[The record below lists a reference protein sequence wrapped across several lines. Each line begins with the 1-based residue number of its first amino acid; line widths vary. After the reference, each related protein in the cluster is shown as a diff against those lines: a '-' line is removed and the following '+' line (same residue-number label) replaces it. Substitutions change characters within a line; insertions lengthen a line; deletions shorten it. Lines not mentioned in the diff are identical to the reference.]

1 MRTIAQRAAPLA
13 LFVPF
18 ALAVGCGDNQTPY
31 PTRDRYGAD
40 AAAPLGCTP
49 NLDGRIDASELG
61 PALGIPVSYLVSPSG
76 EERPVDVA
84 GVDDGRGGRVW
95 DFSVDLATDQVASL
109 SAGALAGKWYA
120 SSFPGGQF
128 TVALDTGGTVEGV
141 YVQDSTSLRLLGVA
155 SRDESPAE
163 GQTLL
168 VYDSPVTIF
177 AFPIA
182 PGATWVSAGRVTG
195 GMFRGL
201 PYAGRDTYETR
212 VDAMGVVELPAFRFT
227 QVHRVRTRVTVEPAV
242 GASTSRRQVSLVF
255 ECFGE
260 VVRVTSRSD
269 EAEEDF
275 TTAAEVRR
283 LGS

>member
-1 MRTIAQRAAPLA
+1 MRTTLESACLV
-13 LFVPF
+13 LTF
-18 ALAVGCGDNQTPY
+18 ALSCAGCGDNKTPY
-31 PTRDRYGAD
+31 PTRERYVTD
-40 AAAPLGCTP
+40 AAALLGCTP

-61 PALGIPVSYLVSPSG
+61 PALGIPVSYLVSPAG
-76 EERPVDVA
+76 QERTVDVS
-84 GVDDGRGGRVW
+84 GIDDGRGGRIW
-95 DFSVDLATDQVASL
+95 DFSVDLASDQVASL
-109 SAGALAGKWYA
+109 SANELAGKWYA

-128 TVALDTGGTVEGV
+128 TVAIDAGGTIEGV
-141 YVQDSTSLRLLGVA
+141 YVQDATSLRLLGVA
-155 SRDESPAE
+155 SRDEGPAE

-177 AFPIA
+177 AFPIE
-182 PGATWVSAGRVTG
+182 PGATWVSAGSVSG

-201 PYAGRDTYETR
+201 PYAGRDTYETH
-212 VDAMGVVELPAFRFT
+212 VDAMGVAELPSFRFT

-260 VVRVTSRSD
+260 VARVTSRPD
-269 EAEEDF
+269 EPQEDF